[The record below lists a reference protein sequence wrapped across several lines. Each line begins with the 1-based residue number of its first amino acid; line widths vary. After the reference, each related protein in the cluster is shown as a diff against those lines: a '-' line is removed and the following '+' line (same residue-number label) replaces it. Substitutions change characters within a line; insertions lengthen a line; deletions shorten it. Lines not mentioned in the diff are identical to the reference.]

1 MAEANDS
8 LQEGCLLEEES
19 ISWKEEEF
27 YYPPEYWTQTCG
39 LPDGGIAPS
48 QLSEEHITNDQLESV
63 FGKKSGRNGFPITNS
78 KEIAKDDIVKL
89 TQVLDGHDYP
99 VNGMLGIQL
108 VRGLYWERIKGE
120 KVNWAAF
127 AVDKHKGQIGKARRQ
142 KDSRPTGPPI
152 VRIDRHYVSWAP
164 IKPPPPPMSDY
175 IPRPLTFLNSPLD
188 GMLGKPDQEST
199 LYGIKPTASTYL
211 APDPTHTTTALSHLI
226 ASSLE
231 DKETL
236 STIERLE
243 TILNAMN
250 AKLVEM
256 HTNVETQKRKS
267 TESSS
272 SKALASQKLSI
283 AETEGQHARK
293 SLVD

>member
-1 MAEANDS
+1 MSRRWMQICKKNGYKGN
-8 LQEGCLLEEES
+8 LQWLKRTIRYKRDVCWKRN
-19 ISWKEEEF
+19 WKEEEF

-39 LPDGGIAPS
+39 LPDGGIVPS

-78 KEIAKDDIVKL
+78 EEIAKDDIIKL

-108 VRGLYWERIKGE
+108 VRGFYWERIKGD

-127 AVDKHKGQIGKARRQ
+127 AADKHRGQIGKARRR

-164 IKPPPPPMSDY
+164 IKPPSPPMFDY

-188 GMLGKPDQEST
+188 GMSGKPDEEST
-199 LYGIKPTASTYL
+199 LYGIKPTTSTYS
-211 APDPTHTTTALSHLI
+211 APDPTHTATALSHLI
-226 ASSLE
+226 GSSLE
-231 DKETL
+231 VSGGVDATL
-236 STIERLE
+236 PTGRQE
-243 TILNAMN
+243 NG
-250 AKLVEM
+250 V
-256 HTNVETQKRKS
+256 
-267 TESSS
+267 
-272 SKALASQKLSI
+272 
-283 AETEGQHARK
+283 
-293 SLVD
+293 